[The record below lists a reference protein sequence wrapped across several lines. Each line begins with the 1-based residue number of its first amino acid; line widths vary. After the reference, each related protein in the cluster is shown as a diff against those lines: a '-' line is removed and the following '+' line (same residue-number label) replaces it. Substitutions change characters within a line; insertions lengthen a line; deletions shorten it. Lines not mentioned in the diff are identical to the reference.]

1 MRFVTAAAILFC
13 LAPAMFYGAPA
24 SPVVISEDDS
34 TFTLANG
41 IVTAHAAKRSG
52 DVTSLKYR
60 GLEMLNT
67 ASGRQAGY
75 WSHNTLRGQHIARIT
90 IDPKTNGGER
100 GEVSIQGLY
109 VQFSLLTL
117 ISRRLPRIARRIH
130 SPHRTRSRPRRRNLK
145 GVQQN
150 VIFPP
155 GSVRPGEGTDYR

>member
-1 MRFVTAAAILFC
+1 MHSVTAAAILFC
-13 LAPAMFYGAPA
+13 LAPAMLLGAPA

-75 WSHNTLRGQHIARIT
+75 WSHNTLRGQHFARIT

-109 VQFSLLTL
+109 EGTPLGSG
-117 ISRRLPRIARRIH
+117 P
-130 SPHRTRSRPRRRNLK
+130 
-145 GVQQN
+145 G
-150 VIFPP
+150 
-155 GSVRPGEGTDYR
+155 GSVAADIEIRYALGRGDSGLYTYSVFSHKTNYLATSVGEARF